1 MSSLY
6 KIDLQLNFVRED
18 ANGRVGV
25 GKSILQTQFSDYCLL
40 LPDCAWLPKDLK
52 HVYIQYKGQKT
63 CTLDA
68 AATAH
73 PSGNTVK
80 YFTVGLALK
89 CISLC
94 CSKLLCF
101 ETEEDNDKQNRDT
114 FLQCSSF

>member
-63 CTLDA
+63 RTLDA

-73 PSGNTVK
+73 PS
-80 YFTVGLALK
+80 ALK